1 MAGGTAT
8 GSPTGSRAKKDW
20 SQGMRE
26 IDREILERVS
36 GGDQEAFAELVREY
50 APRVYNLALRMLRN
64 RQDAED
70 VVQETFLSAYEKIRT
85 FDGRSSL
92 YTWLYRI
99 AVNASLMKL
108 RSKHHT
114 KTFVPLDES
123 DPEEFVRPVL
133 VDWSQHPAEKL
144 LDQEAREVMERA
156 IQALPDSYRS
166 VFVLRD
172 LEQLSTRETAK
183 ILGLSEDNVKTRLR
197 RARLFLRNLL
207 SEYFEE
213 KAAAGAN

>member
-1 MAGGTAT
+1 MEKVGHDEKQII
-8 GSPTGSRAKKDW
+8 SRAKA
-20 SQGMRE
+20 
-26 IDREILERVS
+26 
-36 GGDQEAFAELVREY
+36 GDASAFAELVRRY
-50 APRVYNLALRMLRN
+50 SQRVYNLALRMMRN

-70 VVQETFLSAYEKIRT
+70 VLQETFLSAYEKIRD
-85 FDGRSSL
+85 FDGRSTF

-108 RSKHHT
+108 RSKHYT
-114 KTFVPLDES
+114 KTFVPLDDAETA
-123 DPEEFVRPVL
+123 ELVKPVL
-133 VDWSQHPAEKL
+133 VDWSQYPVDQL
-144 LDQEAREVMERA
+144 LDEEARNVMERA
-156 IQALPDSYRS
+156 IQSLPDLYRS

-172 LEQLSTRETAK
+172 LEQLSTKETAR

-213 KAAAGAN
+213 KVGAS

>member
-1 MAGGTAT
+1 MEKVGHDEKQIIR
-8 GSPTGSRAKKDW
+8 RAKA
-20 SQGMRE
+20 
-26 IDREILERVS
+26 
-36 GGDQEAFAELVREY
+36 GDASAFAELVRRY
-50 APRVYNLALRMLRN
+50 SQRVYNLALRMMRN

-70 VVQETFLSAYEKIRT
+70 VLQETFLSAYEKIRD
-85 FDGRSSL
+85 FDGRSTF

-108 RSKHHT
+108 RSKHYT
-114 KTFVPLDES
+114 KTFVPLDDAETA
-123 DPEEFVRPVL
+123 ELVKPVL
-133 VDWSQHPAEKL
+133 VDWSQYPVDQL
-144 LDQEAREVMERA
+144 LDEEARNVMERA
-156 IQALPDSYRS
+156 IQSLPDLYRS

-172 LEQLSTRETAK
+172 LEQLSTKETAR

-213 KAAAGAN
+213 KVGAS